1 MMKMYFLLMGYV
13 KRSLLSNNFTSLKK
27 KIHIETKNK
36 NHVKNKVKTPYFH
49 RN

>member
-1 MMKMYFLLMGYV
+1 MKMYFLLMGYV
-13 KRSLLSNNFTSLKK
+13 KRSLLSHHKKK